1 MTRLESRSGNPAQAG
16 FGILFPTAAALP
28 SPIQALLGRPF
39 DGDVPQL
46 TPAGGSAPRRVF
58 AAMRRWH
65 ERVRQRRQLLQ
76 LSDHMLRD
84 LGITRAEALGEAEK
98 PFWRG

>member
-16 FGILFPTAAALP
+16 FGILFSTAAALA
-28 SPIQALLGRPF
+28 SPVQALLGRPF
-39 DGDVPQL
+39 DGDVPPL